1 MKVLIS
7 GASGLIGR
15 SVSALLQA
23 GGHAVSRLVRDAAQ
37 AKRGD
42 VVWQPDAPLAAA
54 NIADY
59 DVIVHLAGKPVA
71 TLWTPEAKAEIR
83 SSRVTGTRTIAQ
95 AAAEAF
101 QQGGKPHAL
110 ICSSASGYYGNRG
123 NEELVEEC
131 EAGLG
136 FLAEVC
142 QEWEQAAQTAAMAG
156 VRVAHMRTSIVLD
169 AKGGALAE
177 MLPAF
182 RFGVAGILG
191 SGKQSWSWVS
201 LADAS
206 AAYVF
211 AVENE
216 QVHGALNLAGGSATN
231 AEFTK
236 TLGRVLRR
244 PTILRIPAF
253 ALRAIAGQAAEEMV
267 LSSARLVSKR
277 LLEAGFE
284 FTDRELEPTLRKL
297 LDKPAKNN

>member
-7 GASGLIGR
+7 GATGSIGR
-15 SVSALLQA
+15 SVSSLLQA
-23 GGHAVSRLVRDAAQ
+23 GQHEVCRLVRDPAQ
-37 AKRGD
+37 VARGD
-42 VVWQPDAPLAAA
+42 VVWQPGAELNPTS
-54 NIADY
+54 IADF

-71 TLWTPEAKAEIR
+71 TLWTPQAKEEIR
-83 SSRVTGTRTIAQ
+83 SSRVEGTRTIAQ

-101 QQGGKPHAL
+101 KQGGKPHAL

-123 NEELVEEC
+123 DEELVEEC

-142 QEWEQAAQTAAMAG
+142 REWEVAAETAAMAG
-156 VRVAHMRTSIVLD
+156 VRVAHMRTAIVLD
-169 AKGGALAE
+169 TKGGALAE

-191 SGKQSWSWVS
+191 NGKQWWSWVS
-201 LADAS
+201 LADTS

-216 QVHGALNLAGGSATN
+216 QVHGALNLAANAATN

-236 TLGRVLRR
+236 TLGRMLRR

-253 ALRAIAGQAAEEMV
+253 ALRAIAGQLAEEMV
-267 LSSARLVSKR
+267 LASQRVVPKR
-277 LLEAGFE
+277 LLEAGFTFE
-284 FTDRELEPTLRKL
+284 DSELEPTLRKL
-297 LDKPAKNN
+297 LNGTAKNI

>member
-7 GASGLIGR
+7 GASGFIGR
-15 SVSALLQA
+15 SVSSLLQA
-23 GGHAVSRLVRDAAQ
+23 GQHEVCRLVRDPAQ
-37 AKRGD
+37 VARGD
-42 VVWQPDAPLAAA
+42 VVWQPGAELNPTS
-54 NIADY
+54 IADF

-71 TLWTPEAKAEIR
+71 TLWTPQAKEEIR
-83 SSRVTGTRTIAQ
+83 SSRVEGTRTIAQ

-101 QQGGKPHAL
+101 KQGGKPHAL

-123 NEELVEEC
+123 DEELVEEC

-142 QEWEQAAQTAAMAG
+142 REWEVAAETAAM
-156 VRVAHMRTSIVLD
+156 
-169 AKGGALAE
+169 AE

-191 SGKQSWSWVS
+191 NGKQWWSWVS
-201 LADAS
+201 LADTS

-216 QVHGALNLAGGSATN
+216 QVHGALNLAAGAATN

-236 TLGRVLRR
+236 TLGRVLHR

-253 ALRAIAGQAAEEMV
+253 ALRAIAGQLAEEMV
-267 LSSARLVSKR
+267 LASQRVVPKR
-277 LLEAGFE
+277 LLEAGFTFE
-284 FTDRELEPTLRKL
+284 DSELEPTLR
-297 LDKPAKNN
+297 

>member
-7 GASGLIGR
+7 GATGLIGR
-15 SVSALLQA
+15 SVSSLLQA
-23 GGHAVSRLVRDAAQ
+23 GQHEVSRMVRDPAEARQ
-37 AKRGD
+37 GD
-42 VVWQPDAPLAAA
+42 VVWKPSSPLDAGT
-54 NIADY
+54 IADF
-59 DVIVHLAGKPVA
+59 DVIVHLAGKPIA
-71 TLWTPEAKAEIR
+71 TLWTPQAKEEIR
-83 SSRVTGTRTIAQ
+83 RSRVEGTRTIAQ
-95 AAAEAF
+95 AAAGAYK
-101 QQGGKPHAL
+101 QGGRPHAL

-142 QEWEQAAQTAAMAG
+142 REWEAAAETAAMAG
-156 VRVAHMRTSIVLD
+156 VRVAHMRTAIVLD

-191 SGKQSWSWVS
+191 DGKQWWSWVS

-216 QVHGALNLAGGSATN
+216 HVHGALNLAAGAATN
-231 AEFTK
+231 AEYTK

-253 ALRAIAGQAAEEMV
+253 ALRAVAGQLAEEMV
-267 LSSARLVSKR
+267 LASQRVIPKRLV
-277 LLEAGFE
+277 EAGFTFE
-284 FTDRELEPTLRKL
+284 DLELEPTLRKL
-297 LDKPAKNN
+297 LNGTA